1 MTKILVIEDDAAIQE
16 NLIDILDAEGF
27 RVISADNGLVGVL
40 MAKAEIPDLII
51 CDVMM
56 PELDGHGVLQQLR
69 NNSAT
74 ATIPFIFLTAKAD
87 MGDLRQGM
95 ELGADD
101 YLTKPFTTV
110 ELLNA
115 VNTRLEKRAAFVEQY
130 QQEHDRAKYYQQK
143 AQESENLL
151 DTQEDFLKKLTIEL
165 RNPLSNINVAIKML
179 EKSQSKEEQERYLNI
194 LREECY
200 REMLLL
206 NQMTQLQELISP
218 SNLKLL
224 NKFQLLD

>member
-1 MTKILVIEDDAAIQE
+1 MTKILVIEDDTAIQE
-16 NLIDILDAEGF
+16 NLIDILDAEGS

-40 MAKAEIPDLII
+40 MAKAEISDLII

-87 MGDLRQGM
+87 MGDLCQGM

-115 VNTRLEKRAAFVEQY
+115 VNTHLEKRAAFVEQY
-130 QQEHDRAKYYQQK
+130 QQEHGRAKYYQQK

-151 DTQEDFLKKLTIEL
+151 DIQEDFLKKLTMEL

-206 NQMTQLQELISP
+206 TQMTQLQELISP

-224 NKFQLLD
+224 NKF